1 MQKMT
6 VVKLYAARDSTIVD
20 EGLHFTTSKN
30 LPDKHK
36 CSSENIA
43 NLASL
48 AISHCSSSKLWLTK
62 ASNQSADHRLSS
74 QVILS
79 IKNEGT
85 AYIDCQFTTEDSAA
99 LKAQRP
105 DFGCQ

>member
-1 MQKMT
+1 MQK
-6 VVKLYAARDSTIVD
+6 VVIFKLCAARDSTVVD

-30 LPDKHK
+30 LPDKYK

-48 AISHCSSSKLWLTK
+48 TISHCSSSKLWLTK
-62 ASNQSADHRLSS
+62 ASNQSAVHGVSS

-79 IKNEGT
+79 IKNEG
-85 AYIDCQFTTEDSAA
+85 ALYIDCQFTAEDSAA
-99 LKAQRP
+99 LKAQRV
-105 DFGCQ
+105 DFAC